1 MNDHLGVDLTNKKP
15 ILRPLRFQR
24 FIELAL
30 DITMEELDKE
40 TRILC
45 TVRILN
51 VTITL
56 LTGTMQSSMDTNK
69 TLTNIKAVSL
79 GLH

>member
-1 MNDHLGVDLTNKKP
+1 MNDHLGGDLTNKKR

-56 LTGTMQSSMDTNK
+56 LTGAMQSSMDTNK
-69 TLTNIKAVSL
+69 ILTNIKAVSL